1 MRGEN
6 TAHKCYLLYPEEG
19 IVFQMDVELHP
30 NHIDVSPVTVEGIDD
45 EDLNDE
51 ARDLVQEWA
60 KEEAMRVGL
69 HEAE

>member
-1 MRGEN
+1 MRGKN

-19 IVFQMDVELHP
+19 IVFQMDLELHP
-30 NHIDVSPVTVEGIDD
+30 NHINVSPVTVEGIDNN
-45 EDLNDE
+45 DLNEE

-60 KEEAMRVGL
+60 KDEAMRVGL